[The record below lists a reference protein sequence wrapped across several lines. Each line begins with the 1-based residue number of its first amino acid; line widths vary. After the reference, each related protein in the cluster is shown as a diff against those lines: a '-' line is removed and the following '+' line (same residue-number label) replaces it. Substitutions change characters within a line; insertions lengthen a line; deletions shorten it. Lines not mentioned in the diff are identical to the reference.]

1 MDYENYYEIVMADK
15 ENRSEG
21 VIDFV
26 FDETPLE
33 AINLLKEYQ
42 QKDENKQ
49 HKYYIVEYLYNGIVF
64 EA

>member
-15 ENRSEG
+15 ENRSES

>member
-1 MDYENYYEIVMADK
+1 MDNENYYEIVMADK
-15 ENRSEG
+15 ENRTES
-21 VIDFV
+21 VIDFM
-26 FDETPLE
+26 FDQTSSN

-49 HKYYIVEYLYNGIVF
+49 HKYYIVEYLYKGIVF

>member
-1 MDYENYYEIVMADK
+1 MNGENYYEIVMADK
-15 ENRSEG
+15 ENRSES